1 MKTKTHRIEFKKIV
15 CCLEDLDLDLIWWR
29 DEEWQQWLGRGQ
41 KTAETL
47 APSPEVWPF
56 SRDTSKAHCGE
67 CNRQVHKLVILIFLP
82 TIYQLK
88 AFFPIRKKIR
98 SQLEDFLSECNVQ
111 LGDGGGDS
119 LVIFHQPHK
128 KKKNKNVLFVG
139 IGCGQ
144 SLDVDSFNGL
154 VMGPSPASVLQVSII
169 VPTVDQNLLIKLQ
182 DYVRTSYIRLI
193 FNIGRQKN

>member
-1 MKTKTHRIEFKKIV
+1 MANMA
-15 CCLEDLDLDLIWWR
+15 
-29 DEEWQQWLGRGQ
+29 G
-41 KTAETL
+41 
-47 APSPEVWPF
+47 
-56 SRDTSKAHCGE
+56 
-67 CNRQVHKLVILIFLP
+67 
-82 TIYQLK
+82 
-88 AFFPIRKKIR
+88 
-98 SQLEDFLSECNVQ
+98 DFLSECNVQ

-169 VPTVDQNLLIKLQ
+169 VPTEDQNLLDQ
-182 DYVRTSYIRLI
+182 HYVLPTYIRL
-193 FNIGRQKN
+193 FLTSADKRN